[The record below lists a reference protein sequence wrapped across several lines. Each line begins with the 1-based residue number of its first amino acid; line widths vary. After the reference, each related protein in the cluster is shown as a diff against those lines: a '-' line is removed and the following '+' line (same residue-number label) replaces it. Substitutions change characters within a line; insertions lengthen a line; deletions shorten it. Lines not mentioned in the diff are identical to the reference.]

1 MENSLIFTE
10 YFFLRLLINV
20 VSMIVLVRIVY
31 YNSYKKKDWF
41 FAFFLLNF
49 IVFLLSYILFK
60 TGGMSSIG
68 GAFALLAAFSL
79 LRFRTVTISITDMTY
94 LFTTMTFGLINS
106 IMNGSYIEVIAVN
119 VLIIGAVFVVDGNI
133 LIRNQKSKTIDY
145 PSLENIRPDQHVK
158 LIEELREFTGLDIKK
173 ITIEHIDVRR
183 GRVLI
188 RMYYFL
194 FFFR

>member
-10 YFFLRLLINV
+10 YFIFRLLINV
-20 VSMIVLVRIVY
+20 ISMIILIRIVY
-31 YNSYKKKDWF
+31 YKSYKKKDSF

-106 IMNGSYIEVIAVN
+106 IMNGTYFEIIGIN
-119 VLIIGAVFVVDGNI
+119 VLIIGAVFVVDGNK

-145 PSLENIRPDQHVK
+145 PSLENIKPDQHVK
-158 LIEELREFTGLDIKK
+158 LIAELREFTGLDIQK

-183 GRVLI
+183 GMVLI
-188 RMYYFL
+188 RMYYN
-194 FFFR
+194 

>member
-1 MENSLIFTE
+1 MEDSLIFTG

-41 FAFFLLNF
+41 FAFFVLNF

-106 IMNGSYIEVIAVN
+106 IMNGSYFEVIAVN
-119 VLIIGAVFVVDGNI
+119 ALIIGAVFVVDGNI

-145 PSLENIRPDQHVK
+145 PSLENIKPDQHVK
-158 LIEELREFTGLDIKK
+158 LIAELHEVTGLNIQK
-173 ITIEHIDVRR
+173 ISIEHIDVRK
-183 GRVLI
+183 GSVLI
-188 RMYYFL
+188 RMHYY
-194 FFFR
+194 